1 MTLYFLEIHGNLN
14 TFLKK
19 KSGVLW
25 YSGPLLSYLT
35 KAFPRPLPRKHFF
48 SSEGSFVHLSC
59 KHSHIPFHTRTFF
72 IVPWPREAA
81 QNSSAI
87 SSHQVSSGPKSDV
100 FPPLP
105 LLSSIVKTV
114 CPGSTCVSLKDKTN
128 DQILVCVLWGTQHLW
143 CHSCLFYPSR
153 FNHDIPPSCHCTLK
167 TPGELHHAR
176 KGHLQALGDR
186 NSRKTAADGNWAEWR
201 GLNNWTAEQLNGR

>member
-1 MTLYFLEIHGNLN
+1 M
-14 TFLKK
+14 
-19 KSGVLW
+19 
-25 YSGPLLSYLT
+25 
-35 KAFPRPLPRKHFF
+35 
-48 SSEGSFVHLSC
+48 HLSC
-59 KHSHIPFHTRTFF
+59 KHSHIPFRTPTFF
-72 IVPWPREAA
+72 IVPWHREAA

-186 NSRKTAADGNWAEWR
+186 NSRKRQQQTGTELS
-201 GLNNWTAEQLNGR
+201 GVGWTIEQLNSWMEDKHDFIFPSSSFLSDLCQFLWWFAWFPDTKEQLGSNAFYRMNSRYDHL

>member
-1 MTLYFLEIHGNLN
+1 M
-14 TFLKK
+14 
-19 KSGVLW
+19 LW

-48 SSEGSFVHLSC
+48 PQKDLLCIFPVNIPTFPSVPLLSSSFPDPGKLHRTAQL
-59 KHSHIPFHTRTFF
+59 FHHTKYQMVQR
-72 IVPWPREAA
+72 VM
-81 QNSSAI
+81 S
-87 SSHQVSSGPKSDV
+87 

-128 DQILVCVLWGTQHLW
+128 GQILVCVLWGTQHLW

-186 NSRKTAADGNWAEWR
+186 NSRKTAADGNWAERR